1 MVSRRNYIAI
11 TMMFLILFFMFQF
24 SGIMKEQLNEYESN
38 AYAGTTGTTLTSA
51 DCFVPEE
58 GVPELFCVG
67 SDARVTGVVTSF
79 CTYSK
84 RNLRCVESVGE
95 LDGLQTQGKTVVI
108 DGECITEE
116 SEVEALR
123 ALAEQGTNLIFA
135 RLPVYDFIAESTG
148 LQELL
153 GIYQAYRPEVLLSGM
168 HLFPGFLLGG
178 EALYEVQGDGDAE
191 RQDMAI
197 GLPWYVTGKGTK
209 TYMVGTLTDDTYQE
223 AVDDG
228 IAQKF
233 FLVGTDEESTKNSV
247 LPAILWRKSFSEAR
261 VFCVNGDF
269 LTEQAGIGILS
280 AFMAECSAY
289 ELYPVVNAQNLVV
302 AGYPVFSEENREEMS
317 RYYSQSPSAVYQD
330 IVWPS
335 LISTSNRT
343 KSKMTCMMTP
353 RFQYGEEEELSGE
366 QVSFYLKLFHEEDI
380 EAGLSAASGSA
391 PSIADKLREDA
402 GFWEEYAPEYSF
414 LSIVLKNAAQ
424 LSEEDAAALPA
435 SVRTAAV
442 QDQSGEYPVVGYL
455 GENLTA
461 QYATGNGVT
470 HTFMDDFRL
479 RCVETALGYSTI
491 VLDLERVT
499 YPESEEDSWHVLSKR
514 IAANL
519 VTYWKPY
526 NAFEETTL
534 AGSDDRIRRF
544 LTLDY
549 TSERNGDTILLTI
562 EHFDREAYFLL
573 RLSGEK
579 VKKIEGGSVTGVET
593 DVYLISA
600 TEPEVSIQVEKEEKW

>member
-38 AYAGTTGTTLTSA
+38 AYAKTTGTALTSV
-51 DCFVPEE
+51 DCFVPQED
-58 GVPELFCVG
+58 GAELFCVG
-67 SDARVTGVVTSF
+67 GDARVTGVVEAF

-84 RNLRCVESVGE
+84 RNLHCVSGVGE
-95 LDGLQTQGKTVVI
+95 LEGLPVQGKIVVI
-108 DGECITEE
+108 DGICVTEE
-116 SEVEALR
+116 SEVETLR
-123 ALAEQGTNLIFA
+123 TLAEERTNLIFA
-135 RLPVYDFIAESTG
+135 RLPAYDFIADSTG
-148 LQELL
+148 LRELL
-153 GIYQAYRPEVLLSGM
+153 GIYQAYRPEVVLSGM

-178 EALYEVQGDGDAE
+178 EALYEVQTEGDSE

-209 TYMVGTLTDDTYQE
+209 TYMVGTLTDEAYQE

-247 LPAILWRKSFSEAR
+247 LPAVLWRKSFSESR

-280 AFMAECSAY
+280 AFLAECSAY
-289 ELYPVVNAQNLVV
+289 ELYPVVNAQNLVI
-302 AGYPVFSEENREEMS
+302 AGYPVFSEENSEEMG
-317 RYYSQSPSAVYQD
+317 RYYSQPPSAVYQD

-335 LISTSNRT
+335 LISTANRT
-343 KSKMTCMMTP
+343 RSKMTCMMTP
-353 RFQYGEEEELSGE
+353 RFRYEEEGELSGE

-380 EAGLSAASGSA
+380 EAGLSAASGKA
-391 PSIADKLREDA
+391 LSIADKLREDA
-402 GFWEEYAPEYSF
+402 GFWEEYAPDYTF
-414 LSIVLKNAAQ
+414 LSMVLENNSQ
-424 LSEEDAAALPA
+424 LTEEEAAALPA
-435 SVRTAAV
+435 SIRTAAV
-442 QDQSGEYPVVGYL
+442 QDQSGEYPVVGYI
-455 GENLTA
+455 GEKLTA
-461 QYATGNGVT
+461 QYAMGNGVT
-470 HTFMDDFRL
+470 HTFMGDFRL
-479 RCVETALGYSTI
+479 RCIETALGYSTI

-499 YPESEEDSWHVLSKR
+499 YPESEEDSWHTLSKK

-526 NAFEETTL
+526 DAFEETTL
-534 AGSDDRIRRF
+534 AQSDDRIRRF

-549 TSERNGDTILLTI
+549 TSERNSDTIQLTI
-562 EHFDREAYFLL
+562 EHFDGEAYFLL

-579 VKKIEGGSVTGVET
+579 VKHIEGGSVTGVET
-593 DVYLISA
+593 DVYLIRA
-600 TEPEVSIQVEKEEKW
+600 TEPEISIQVEKEEKW

>member
-38 AYAGTTGTTLTSA
+38 AYAGITGTALTSA
-51 DCFVPEE
+51 DCFIPQENE
-58 GVPELFCVG
+58 AELFCVS
-67 SDARVTGVVTSF
+67 SDARVTGVVTTF

-84 RNLRCVESVGE
+84 RNLCCVAGVGE
-95 LDGLQTQGKTVVI
+95 LDGLPVQGKTVVI
-108 DGECITEE
+108 DGACVTEE
-116 SEVEALR
+116 TEVASLR
-123 ALAEQGTNLIFA
+123 TLAEHGTNLIFA
-135 RLPVYDFIAESTG
+135 RLPAYDFIADSTA

-153 GIYQAYRPEVLLSGM
+153 GIYQAYRPEVVLSGM

-178 EALYEVQGDGDAE
+178 EALYEVQTEGDSE

-209 TYMVGTLTDDTYQE
+209 TYMVGTLTDEAYQE

-228 IAQKF
+228 IAQIF

-247 LPAILWRKSFSEAR
+247 LPAILWRKSFSQSR

-317 RYYSQSPSAVYQD
+317 RYYSQSPTAVYQD

-335 LISTSNRT
+335 LISTVNRT

-353 RFQYGEEEELSGE
+353 RLRYGEGGELSGE
-366 QVSFYLKLFHEEDI
+366 PVSFYLKLFHEEDI
-380 EAGLSAASGSA
+380 EAGLSTASGTDL
-391 PSIADKLREDA
+391 SIADKLREDA
-402 GFWEEYAPEYSF
+402 GFWEEYAPGYSF
-414 LSIVLKNAAQ
+414 LSMVLKKADQ
-424 LSEEDAAALPA
+424 LTGEDAAALPG

-442 QDQSGEYPVVGYL
+442 QDQSGEYPVVGYI

-461 QYATGNGVT
+461 QYATGNGTT

-499 YPESEEDSWHVLSKR
+499 YPESEEDSWHTLSKR

-526 NAFEETTL
+526 DAFEETTL
-534 AGSDDRIRRF
+534 ARSDDRIRRF
-544 LTLDY
+544 LALDY
-549 TSERNGDTILLTI
+549 TLERNGDTILLTI
-562 EHFDREAYFLL
+562 DHFDSEAYFLL

-579 VKKIEGGSVTGVET
+579 VEQIEGGSATGVET
-593 DVYLISA
+593 DVYLIRA
-600 TEPEVSIQVEKEEKW
+600 VEPEVSIQVEKEEKW

>member
-38 AYAGTTGTTLTSA
+38 AYAGITGTALTSA
-51 DCFVPEE
+51 DCFTPQEDE
-58 GVPELFCVG
+58 AELFCVS

-79 CTYSK
+79 CAYSK
-84 RNLRCVESVGE
+84 RNLRCVAGVGE
-95 LDGLQTQGKTVVI
+95 LDGLSVQGKTVVI
-108 DGECITEE
+108 DGACVTEE
-116 SEVEALR
+116 DEVASLR
-123 ALAEQGTNLIFA
+123 TLAEQGTNLIFA
-135 RLPVYDFIAESTG
+135 RLPAYDFIADSTA

-153 GIYQAYRPEVLLSGM
+153 GIYQAYRPEVVLSGM
-168 HLFPGFLLGG
+168 HLFSGFLLGG
-178 EALYEVQGDGDAE
+178 EALYEVQTEGDSE
-191 RQDMAI
+191 RQDMAV

-209 TYMVGTLTDDTYQE
+209 AYMVGTLTDETYQE

-228 IAQKF
+228 IAQNF

-247 LPAILWRKSFSEAR
+247 LPAILWRKSFPQSR
-261 VFCVNGDF
+261 VFCVNGEF

-317 RYYSQSPSAVYQD
+317 RYYSQSPTAVYQD

-335 LISTSNRT
+335 LVSMVNRT

-353 RFQYGEEEELSGE
+353 GFRYGEEGELSGE
-366 QVSFYLKLFHEEDI
+366 QVSFYLKLFREEDI
-380 EAGLSAASGSA
+380 EAGLAAASGTAS
-391 PSIADKLREDA
+391 SIAEKLQEDD
-402 GFWEEYAPEYSF
+402 GFWEKYAPGYSF
-414 LSIVLKNAAQ
+414 LSMVLKNADQ
-424 LSEEDAAALPA
+424 LTGEDTAALPE

-442 QDQSGEYPVVGYL
+442 QDQSGEYPVVGYI

-461 QYATGNGVT
+461 QYATGNGMT

-499 YPESEEDSWHVLSKR
+499 YPESEEDSWHTLSKR

-526 NAFEETTL
+526 DAFEETTL
-534 AGSDDRIRRF
+534 SRSDDRIRRF
-544 LTLDY
+544 LALDY
-549 TSERNGDTILLTI
+549 TLERNGDTILLRI
-562 EHFDREAYFLL
+562 EHFDTEAYFVLWIKNE
-573 RLSGEK
+573 S
-579 VKKIEGGSVTGVET
+579 VKCVEGGSAEQIEDG
-593 DVYLISA
+593 VYLIHA
-600 TEPEVSIQVEKEEKW
+600 AEPEVSIQVEKEEKW

>member
-38 AYAGTTGTTLTSA
+38 AYAGTTGTALTSA

-58 GVPELFCVG
+58 GEPELFCVSG
-67 SDARVTGVVTSF
+67 DARVTGVVRSY
-79 CTYSK
+79 CSYSK
-84 RNLRCVESVGE
+84 RNLRCVGAVGE
-95 LDGLQTQGKTVVI
+95 LDGLQVQGKTVVI
-108 DGECITEE
+108 DGECVRDE

-123 ALAEQGTNLIFA
+123 GLAEQGTNLIFA
-135 RLPVYDFIAESTG
+135 RLPAYDFIAGSTG
-148 LQELL
+148 LQELM
-153 GIYQAYRPEVLLSGM
+153 GIYQAYRQEVILSGM

-178 EALYEVQGDGDAE
+178 EAIYEAQSEGDFE

-197 GLPWYVTGKGTK
+197 GIPWYVTGKATK
-209 TYMVGTLTDDTYQE
+209 TYMVGMLTDDTYQE
-223 AVDDG
+223 AVADG
-228 IAQKF
+228 VAQKF
-233 FLVGTDEESTKNSV
+233 YLVGTDEESTKNSV

-269 LTEQAGIGILS
+269 LTEQAGIGILA
-280 AFMAECSAY
+280 AFLAECSEY

-353 RFQYGEEEELSGE
+353 RFRYDEEEELSGE

-380 EAGLSAASGSA
+380 EAGLSAASGTA

-414 LSIVLKNAAQ
+414 LSMVIKDAAQ
-424 LSEEDAAALPA
+424 LSEEDAAALPG
-435 SVRTAAV
+435 SIRTAAV
-442 QDQSGEYPVVGYL
+442 QDQGGEYPIVGYI

-499 YPESEEDSWHVLSKR
+499 YPESEEDSWHTLSKR

-526 NAFEETTL
+526 DAFEETTL

-549 TSERNGDTILLTI
+549 TSERNGDTIFLTI
-562 EHFDREAYFLL
+562 EHFDSEAYFLL

-579 VKKIEGGSVTGVET
+579 VKSIEGGSVTGVET
-593 DVYLISA
+593 DVYLIRA
-600 TEPEVSIQVEKEEKW
+600 AEPEVSIQVEKEEKW